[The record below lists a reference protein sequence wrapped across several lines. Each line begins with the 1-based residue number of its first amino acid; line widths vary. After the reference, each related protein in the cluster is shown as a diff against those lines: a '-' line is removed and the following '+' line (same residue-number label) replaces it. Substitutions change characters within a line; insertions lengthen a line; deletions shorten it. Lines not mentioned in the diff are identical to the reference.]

1 MNNINDDTFAFFV
14 AEEVK
19 NKLSPS
25 QRQILLDKENW
36 GRWQRA
42 LVALVDNLN
51 RQIEKI
57 EVSREADEERF
68 SEYGSRRMQKEMQNS
83 YGARKLK
90 IERFRFHVNKRL
102 DEVTKMIETGVTP
115 SENPWE
121 KVEFFKRAIFEHR
134 RMMQDNDLEA
144 TPIDTA
150 LWNALTE
157 RWDFDKIDTS
167 QL

>member
-1 MNNINDDTFAFFV
+1 MNHINDDTFAFFV

-42 LVALVDNLN
+42 LIALVDNLN
-51 RQIEKI
+51 HQIENI
-57 EVSREADEERF
+57 EASREADEERF
-68 SEYGSRRMQKEMQNS
+68 SEYGSRRMQKEMQNA
-83 YGARKLK
+83 YGQRKLK

-102 DEVTKMIETGVTP
+102 DEVTKMIETGVAT

-134 RMMQDNDLEA
+134 RLMQDNDLEA